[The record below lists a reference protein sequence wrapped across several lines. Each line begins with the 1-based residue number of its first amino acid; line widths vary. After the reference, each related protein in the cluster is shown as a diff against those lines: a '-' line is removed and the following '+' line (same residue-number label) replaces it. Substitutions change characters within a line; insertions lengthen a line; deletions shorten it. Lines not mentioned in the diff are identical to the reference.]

1 MEEYE
6 MKALVVYC
14 NELPSHTG
22 HKNSKWIVK
31 RDRDLVCLMNT
42 VTTIDMYMYTNL
54 CSYMYMQFHTP

>member
-14 NELPSHTG
+14 NEFPAHTG

-42 VTTIDMYMYTNL
+42 ATFIYMYTNL
-54 CSYMYMQFHTP
+54 CSYMYMQFHTS